1 MRPGDESR
9 VPWIILADRPEREN
23 PIIQILKNG
32 EIKEPSCELNGV
44 HGYELGGNRRPVE
57 TAELVG
63 SAKHPHGEGRDLQ
76 QRGDRCKKPF
86 KDAHSPMECELP
98 PRVFSDPLMLPL
110 LRRRNTLRETASPH
124 GVDITLAGRAST
136 EMGRNMEISR
146 SILNTRRCI
155 SYKRNTPVIL
165 R

>member
-1 MRPGDESR
+1 
-9 VPWIILADRPEREN
+9 
-23 PIIQILKNG
+23 
-32 EIKEPSCELNGV
+32 
-44 HGYELGGNRRPVE
+44 
-57 TAELVG
+57 VG

-98 PRVFSDPLMLPL
+98 PCVFPDALMLPL
-110 LRRRNTLRETASPH
+110 LQRRDTLRETASPH
-124 GVDITLAGRAST
+124 GVDITHAAGAST
-136 EMGRNMEISR
+136 EMGRNMGISR

-155 SYKRNTPVIL
+155 SYRHNTPVTL